1 MSPGQPPL
9 EGSAIHE
16 GWLRKS
22 PPFESPNLLFRP
34 RWRKR
39 WMVLVQAQL
48 DTELYILHYFTD
60 DTKSK
65 LKGSINLRHCMSI
78 SSNSVLETDK
88 KSKQVNY
95 IKTKLLECRILN
107 IYVPP
112 GSHFQPLY
120 PRPGIPVLLRQQ
132 AACSDMDRNPDKCLQ
147 TKPILRES

>member
-39 WMVLVQAQL
+39 WMVLIQDQL

-95 IKTKLLECRILN
+95 IKTKFL
-107 IYVPP
+107 
-112 GSHFQPLY
+112 
-120 PRPGIPVLLRQQ
+120 
-132 AACSDMDRNPDKCLQ
+132 KCFHVGF
-147 TKPILRES
+147 

>member
-1 MSPGQPPL
+1 MSPGQSPL

-39 WMVLVQAQL
+39 WMVLVQAPL

-60 DTKSK
+60 ETKSK

-88 KSKQVNY
+88 KSKQV
-95 IKTKLLECRILN
+95 KLVLSSPLPFIVKLFDLPPTSPILN
-107 IYVPP
+107 LKFQLENSKELRDDPET
-112 GSHFQPLY
+112 HFS
-120 PRPGIPVLLRQQ
+120 ILL
-132 AACSDMDRNPDKCLQ
+132 AETELNALNAGF
-147 TKPILRES
+147 

>member
-1 MSPGQPPL
+1 MSPGQSPF

-39 WMVLVQAQL
+39 WMVLVQA
-48 DTELYILHYFTD
+48 TELYILHYFTD
-60 DTKSK
+60 ETKSK

-88 KSKQVNY
+88 KSKQVKKVSNSPLSSSY
-95 IKTKLLECRILN
+95 WKSFAILT
-107 IYVPP
+107 
-112 GSHFQPLY
+112 F
-120 PRPGIPVLLRQQ
+120 
-132 AACSDMDRNPDKCLQ
+132 
-147 TKPILRES
+147 T